1 MHGIINMKNIVIIGL
16 LLFNNVHAAGDPI
29 AGKTKAIHCISCHT
43 MDGNSKIQIYPKL
56 AGQHEA
62 YLIKTMKNYR
72 DKVRD
77 VPTMYTIAKK
87 YFNNDTDI
95 ADLAAH
101 FASQKSDTCIQQPQ
115 ASQVGKM
122 KIDSCAVCHQSD
134 GNSVLP
140 FFPKLAGQHKEY
152 LIKSMQAYKN
162 GDRQEAQMSQM
173 ALLFGDDTDIENI
186 ATYFAAQKSDT
197 CK

>member
-1 MHGIINMKNIVIIGL
+1 MKNIVIIGL
-16 LLFNNVHAAGDPI
+16 LLLNTVHAAGDPI

-43 MDGNSKIQIYPKL
+43 MDGNSKIQIYPKI

-62 YLIKTMKNYR
+62 YLVKTMKDYR

-87 YFNNDTDI
+87 YFNDDNDI

-101 FASQKSDTCIQQPQ
+101 FAAQKSDSCIQQAQ
-115 ASQVGKM
+115 TSQVKTGGT
-122 KIDSCAVCHQSD
+122 KIEVCMVCHQPD
-134 GNSVLP
+134 GNSILP
-140 FFPKLAGQHKEY
+140 IFPKLAGQHKEY
-152 LIKSMQAYKN
+152 LIKAMQAYKN
-162 GDRQEAQMSQM
+162 GSRQESQMSQM
-173 ALLFGDDTDIENI
+173 ALLFGDDADIENI
-186 ATYFAAQKSDT
+186 AAYFAAQKSNT

>member
-1 MHGIINMKNIVIIGL
+1 MKNIVIGL
-16 LLFNNVHAAGDPI
+16 LLLNTVYAAGDPI

-101 FASQKSDTCIQQPQ
+101 FASQKSDACIQQPQ
-115 ASQVGKM
+115 TSQVKAGGT
-122 KIDSCAVCHQSD
+122 KIEICMVCHQPD
-134 GNSVLP
+134 GNSILP
-140 FFPKLAGQHKEY
+140 IFPKLAGQHKEY
-152 LIKSMQAYKN
+152 LIKAMQAYKN
-162 GDRQEAQMSQM
+162 GSRQESQMSQM

-186 ATYFAAQKSDT
+186 AAYFAAQKSNT
-197 CK
+197 CKSTD